1 MSTVRRW
8 FLAVLFLAIVAGFF
22 RLHFDLQI
30 LDLLPPRLKAVEGLK
45 LYQENFSNNRELIV
59 SLRMTDASTA
69 DAAVES
75 LAAAFRAQSNLV
87 ESVRWRPVWLE
98 DPALSAELLAYIWF
112 NQTPPDF
119 RALADRLAQTNLV
132 NILQSTKESL
142 ATSFSPADLA
152 RMAYDPYGMTSLP
165 ESTMAQI
172 PQSMRDQN
180 WFASE
185 DGTYHVLF
193 VQARSALANYA
204 DSIEWV
210 DAMQRVAGQWQRNNA
225 RFAGGRLAFTGPP
238 AFVAE
243 AAAGMRHDLTASVL
257 GTLVFIGL
265 LFWVAYRDWRPLI
278 LIVVLLSLIV
288 GVALALGGLFM
299 GTLNVVSLGFAGIL
313 LGITADYALVLYQS
327 SLANRQTDPTGA
339 RGKVAAGIMWS
350 AITTAGAFLFLRS
363 SGFPGL
369 AQLATLAAL
378 GLVFGAIL
386 ILTFFP
392 VAFKFAGNHRKT
404 PRLPAFTRTRTFAV
418 LGTVCV
424 IIFVIAGWAWR
435 RPLIDYSGDALQPA
449 NSRPYAALKEMEQEL
464 DRSEEPY
471 IALVRGKTE
480 QDVLRRLTALDAA
493 LTNAVAHR
501 EIASFMLPLLLWP
514 RPEAQS
520 ANRQTAQQLW
530 DRRTALRQAAL
541 TNGFSTNALVLT
553 DALLET
559 WHQAAQSPGV
569 FWPDNEMS
577 RWILQRVV
585 ARNTNGF
592 LAMGPVYPKKG
603 ASAGAAAEL
612 TRQLPA
618 DETWLAG
625 WQPLAGE
632 LLRMIGARLA
642 WMLGGVLVLLVIA
655 LRLAL
660 GQWIE
665 VLWSACALGLSGLW
679 LFAFMQIMGWSWNL
693 LNVMALPLL
702 LGAGVDYTILMQLA
716 LRRHHGNL
724 AAAHHEIG
732 VALVLSCAT
741 AAVGFGSLSWAT
753 NAGLAGLGR
762 VCGVGILG
770 TGFVAIFLLPFWRR
784 GGGLADAAPTAPPAI
799 YSAISWKLGLTLVR
813 VVPQRLLYGA
823 AEFFSVCHC
832 WMGEN
837 RRDAVIANLLP
848 VVNGDRAEAQ
858 RACLRLSRNFGHK
871 LVDLWRCEAGLPAAP
886 LISEFVGAEAL
897 LEAHR
902 RKQGV
907 LLVTPHLGNWE
918 VGGYALA
925 ARGIKLYVVTLSEPA
940 AGLTE
945 TRAQARARNGIE
957 TIVVGDNPFGFVE
970 IIKRL
975 QDGAVMAILLDRA
988 RESSR
993 VTVDFFGR
1001 PFHAAVAAADL
1012 ARASGCLI
1020 IPVFL
1025 PHAERGYRI
1034 ELLPEIAYERSE
1046 LGGRE
1051 ARQRLTQRIF
1061 RAFEPFVRQYPDQWY
1076 HFIPIWPSAK
1086 TYEETIIPAT
1096 ADPDGGASVGRRAQ

>member
-1 MSTVRRW
+1 MSTARRW
-8 FLAVLFLAIVAGFF
+8 FLAVLLLAMVAGCI
-22 RLHFDLQI
+22 RLHFDVQI
-30 LDLLPPRLKAVEGLK
+30 LNLLPPDLKAVEGLK

-59 SLRMTDASTA
+59 SLRTA
-69 DAAVES
+69 DAATADAAAES
-75 LAAAFRAQSNLV
+75 LAAALGAQSNLV

-98 DPALSAELLAYIWF
+98 DPTLSAELLAYIWL
-112 NQTPPDF
+112 NQAPSDF
-119 RALADRLAQTNLV
+119 RARANRLDQTNLV
-132 NILQSTKESL
+132 NVLQSTKESL
-142 ATSFSPADLA
+142 ATSFSPSDLA

-165 ESTMAQI
+165 ETTMAQI

-193 VQARSALANYA
+193 VQARSALANYQE
-204 DSIEWV
+204 SIEWV
-210 DAMQRVAGQWQRNNA
+210 AAVQSVAGQWQRTNA
-225 RFAGGRLAFTGPP
+225 KFAGARLAFTGPP

-243 AAAGMRHDLTASVL
+243 AAAGMRHDLTVSVL

-265 LFWVAYRDWRPLI
+265 LFWIAYRDWRPLL

-327 SLANRQTDPTGA
+327 SLANSQTDPAGA
-339 RGKVAAGIMWS
+339 RPAVAAGILWS
-350 AITTAGAFLFLRS
+350 AVTTAGAFLFLRS

-369 AQLATLAAL
+369 AQLATLAAI

-392 VAFKFAGNHRKT
+392 AAFKFTGNHRKT
-404 PRLPAFTRTRTFAV
+404 PGLPAFTRSRSFGV
-418 LGTVCV
+418 IGTVCV
-424 IIFVIAGWAWR
+424 IVFVIAGWAWK
-435 RPLIDYSGDALQPA
+435 RPLIDYSGEALQPV
-449 NSRPYAALKEMEQEL
+449 NSRPYAALQEMEHEL

-480 QDVLRRLTALDAA
+480 QDVFRRLTALNGA
-493 LTNAVAHR
+493 LTNAVAR
-501 EIASFMLPLLLWP
+501 KEISSFMLPVLLWP
-514 RPEAQS
+514 QPEAQA
-520 ANRQTAQQLW
+520 ANRQTAQELW
-530 DRRTALRQAAL
+530 DRRTALHETAL
-541 TNGFSTNALVLT
+541 TNGFSTNALVLA
-553 DALLET
+553 DAILTT
-559 WHQAAQSPGV
+559 WHRAAQSPAV
-569 FWPDNEMS
+569 FWPSNEMS

-592 LAMGPVYPKKG
+592 LAMGPVYPNKG
-603 ASAGAAAEL
+603 ASGGAAAEL
-612 TRQLPA
+612 TRQLPT

-632 LLRMIGARLA
+632 LLRTIGSKLA
-642 WMLGGVLVLLVIA
+642 WMLGGVLTFLTVALL
-655 LRLAL
+655 LAL
-660 GQWIE
+660 DRWNDALLG
-665 VLWSACALGLSGLW
+665 ACALGLSGLW
-679 LFAFMQIMGWSWNL
+679 LCAFMQVMGWSWNL

-716 LRRHHGNL
+716 LRRHHGDL
-724 AAAHHEIG
+724 AAAHREIG

-741 AAVGFGSLSWAT
+741 AAAGFGSLSWAS

-762 VCGVGILG
+762 VCAVGILA
-770 TGFVAIFLLPFWRR
+770 TGFVSIFLLPFWQR
-784 GGGLADAAPTAPPAI
+784 GRERADPAPTTPPAI
-799 YSAISWKLGLTLVR
+799 YSAISWKFGLTVVR
-813 VVPQRLLYGA
+813 VIPQRLLYGT
-823 AEFFSVCHC
+823 AEFLSLCYC
-832 WMGEN
+832 WMRKN
-837 RRDAVIANLLP
+837 RRETVINNLLP
-848 VVNGDRAEAQ
+848 VLDGNRVEAQ
-858 RACLRLSRNFGHK
+858 KACERLFRNFGHK
-871 LVDLWRCEAGLPAAP
+871 LVDLWRCEGGLPSAP
-886 LISEFVGAEAL
+886 LITELIGAEAL

-925 ARGIKLYVVTLSEPA
+925 ARGIKLHVVTLSEPA

-957 TIVVGDNPFGFVE
+957 TIIVGDDPFGFVR
-970 IIKRL
+970 IIKLL
-975 QDGAVMAILLDRA
+975 QDGAVMAILLDRPT
-988 RESSR
+988 ESSR

-1020 IPVFL
+1020 LPVFL
-1025 PHAERGYRI
+1025 PRAGSGYRI
-1034 ELLPEIAYERSE
+1034 ELQPEIAYDRNE
-1046 LGGRE
+1046 LGGRDG
-1051 ARQRLTQRIF
+1051 RQKLTQRIF
-1061 RAFEPFVRQYPDQWY
+1061 HVFEPFVRKHPDQWY
-1076 HFIPIWPSAK
+1076 HFIPIWPPAK
-1086 TYEETIIPAT
+1086 TDEKAIIPAD
-1096 ADPDGGASVGRRAQ
+1096 AV

>member
-1 MSTVRRW
+1 MSTPRRW
-8 FLAVLFLAIVAGFF
+8 FLVVLLVAIVAGCF
-22 RLHFDLQI
+22 RLHFDVQI
-30 LDLLPPRLKAVEGLK
+30 LDLLPPGLKVVEGLK

-59 SLRMTDASTA
+59 SLRMPGAPTA
-69 DAAVES
+69 EAATES

-98 DPALSAELLAYIWF
+98 DPAQSAELLAYIWF
-112 NQTPPDF
+112 NQAPADF
-119 RALADRLAQTNLV
+119 GALADRLAQTNLV
-132 NILQSTKESL
+132 NVLQSTKESL
-142 ATSFSPADLA
+142 ATSFSPGDLA
-152 RMAYDPYGMTSLP
+152 RLAYDPYGLTSLP

-172 PQSMRDQN
+172 PQSMRDQD

-193 VQARSALANYA
+193 VEARSPLANYA
-204 DSIEWV
+204 ETIDWV
-210 DAMQRVAGQWQRNNA
+210 GAMQRLSAQWQKNNA
-225 RFAGGRLAFTGPP
+225 KFAGSRLAFTGPP

-243 AAAGMRHDLTASVL
+243 AAAGMKHDLTESFL

-265 LFWVAYRDWRPLI
+265 LFWLAYRDWRPLI

-288 GVALALGGLFM
+288 GVALALGGLLM
-299 GTLNVVSLGFAGIL
+299 GPLNVVSLGFAGIL
-313 LGITADYALVLYQS
+313 LGITADYALVLYQT
-327 SLANRQTDPTGA
+327 SLANSQTDPAEA
-339 RGKVAAGIMWS
+339 RRKVAAGIMWS
-350 AITTAGAFLFLRS
+350 AVTTAGAFLFLRS

-369 AQLATLAAL
+369 AQLSTLAAL

-392 VAFKFAGNHRKT
+392 MAFKFAGNHRKT
-404 PRLPAFTRTRTFAV
+404 PRLPAFARSRTFAV
-418 LGTVCV
+418 LGTVCL
-424 IIFVIAGWAWR
+424 ILFVIAGWAWR
-435 RPLIDYSGDALQPA
+435 RPIVDYGGEALQPA
-449 NSRPYAALKEMEQEL
+449 NSAPYAALKEMEQEL

-480 QDVLRRLTALDAA
+480 QDVLRRLTALNAA
-493 LTNAVAHR
+493 LTEAVGRR

-520 ANRQTAQQLW
+520 ANRHTAQALW
-530 DRRTALRQAAL
+530 ERRGALRQAAL

-559 WHQAAQSPGV
+559 WHQAAQAPGV
-569 FWPDNEMS
+569 FWPSNEMS

-585 ARNTNGF
+585 ARDTNGY
-592 LAMGPVYPKKG
+592 LAMGPVYPAKN
-603 ASAGAAAEL
+603 ASASAAAEL
-612 TRQLPA
+612 MSQLPA
-618 DETWLAG
+618 DQTWLAG

-642 WMLGGVLVLLVIA
+642 WMLGGVLILLVLA

-665 VLWSACALGLSGLW
+665 VLLSGCALGLSGLC
-679 LFAFMQIMGWSWNL
+679 LCAFMQIMGWSWNL

-716 LRRHHGNL
+716 VRRHHGNL
-724 AAAHHEIG
+724 AAAHREIG

-741 AAVGFGSLSWAT
+741 AAAGFGSLSWAT

-762 VCGVGILG
+762 VCAVGILA
-770 TGFVAIFLLPFWRR
+770 TGFVSIFLLPFWRR
-784 GGGLADAAPTAPPAI
+784 SDVQVAAAPAIPPGF
-799 YSAISWKLGLTLVR
+799 YSAITWKFGLTIVR
-813 VVPQRLLYGA
+813 VVPHRLLYGV
-823 AEFFSVCHC
+823 AEWLSVCYC
-832 WMGEN
+832 WMRED
-837 RRDAVIANLLP
+837 RRETVVANLLP
-848 VVNGDRAEAQ
+848 VLDGNRGEAQ
-858 RACLRLSRNFGHK
+858 QACRRLFRNFGHK
-871 LVDLWRCEAGLPAAP
+871 LVDLWHCEAGLPPAP
-886 LISEFVGAEAL
+886 LITEFIGAEAL
-897 LEAHR
+897 WEAHR

-925 ARGIKLYVVTLSEPA
+925 ARGIKLFVVTLSEPA

-957 TIVVGDNPFGFVE
+957 TIVVGDDPFGFVQ
-970 IIKRL
+970 IIKHL
-975 QDGAVMAILLDRA
+975 QDGAVMAILLDRP

-1012 ARASGCLI
+1012 ARASGCVIL
-1020 IPVFL
+1020 PVFL
-1025 PHAERGYRI
+1025 PRAGHGYRI
-1034 ELLPEIAYERSE
+1034 ELQPEIAYERNE

-1076 HFIPIWPSAK
+1076 HFIPIWPTAK
-1086 TYEETIIPAT
+1086 TYENKVIPAT
-1096 ADPDGGASVGRRAQ
+1096 ADPDSGASVGRRAQ

>member
-1 MSTVRRW
+1 MSIARRW
-8 FLAVLFLAIVAGFF
+8 FVAVLLLAIVAGCF
-22 RLHFDLQI
+22 RLHFDVQV
-30 LDLLPPRLKAVEGLK
+30 LDLLPPHLKPVEGLK
-45 LYQENFSNNRELIV
+45 LYEENFANNRELIV
-59 SLRMTDASTA
+59 SLRVADAPTA
-69 DAAVES
+69 DAAAES

-87 ESVRWRPVWLE
+87 ESVRWRPIWLE

-112 NQTPPDF
+112 NQAPPDF
-119 RALADRLAQTNLV
+119 RALADRLAETNLV
-132 NILQSTKESL
+132 NVLQSTKENL
-142 ATSFSPADLA
+142 TVSFSPADLA
-152 RMAYDPYGMTSLP
+152 RMAYDPYGMTALP

-193 VQARSALANYA
+193 VQARSDLANYA
-204 DSIEWV
+204 ETIEWV
-210 DAMQRVAGQWQRNNA
+210 DAMQRVAGQWQRDNP
-225 RFAGGRLAFTGPP
+225 RFAGARLAFTGPP

-265 LFWVAYRDWRPLI
+265 LFWIAYRDWRPLI
-278 LIVVLLSLIV
+278 LIVALLSLIV
-288 GVALALGGLFM
+288 AVALALGGLLM

-313 LGITADYALVLYQS
+313 LGITADYALVSYQS
-327 SLANRQTDPTGA
+327 SLANRETDPGGA

-350 AITTAGAFLFLRS
+350 AVTTAGAFLFLRV

-392 VAFKFAGNHRKT
+392 MAFKFAGSQRKT
-404 PRLPAFTRTRTFAV
+404 PRLPPFTRTRTFAV
-418 LGTVCV
+418 LGTASV
-424 IIFVIAGWAWR
+424 IAFVIAGWAWR
-435 RPLIDYSGDALQPA
+435 RPLIDYGGEALQPV
-449 NSRPYAALKEMEQEL
+449 NSRPYAALKEMEHEL

-480 QDVLRRLTALDAA
+480 QDVLRRLTALNAA

-530 DRRTALRQAAL
+530 DNRAALREAAL

-553 DALLET
+553 DALLTT

-569 FWPDNEMS
+569 FWPTNEMS

-585 ARNTNGF
+585 ARNTNGY
-592 LAMGPVYPKKG
+592 LAMGPVYPNKG
-603 ASAGAAAEL
+603 ASAAAAAEL

-618 DETWLAG
+618 DDTWLAG
-625 WQPLAGE
+625 WQPLAGQ
-632 LLRMIGARLA
+632 LLRMIGGRLA
-642 WMLGGVLVLLVIA
+642 WMLGGVLVFLVIA

-660 GQWIE
+660 GLWID
-665 VLWSACALGLSGLW
+665 VLLSACALGLSGLW
-679 LFAFMQIMGWSWNL
+679 LCAFMQIMGWSWNL

-716 LRRHHGNL
+716 LRRHRGDL
-724 AAAHHEIG
+724 DAAHREIG

-741 AAVGFGSLSWAT
+741 AAAGFGSLSWAS

-762 VCGVGILG
+762 VCAVGILA

-784 GGGLADAAPTAPPAI
+784 GHEYSGAPPTAPPGI
-799 YSAISWKLGLTLVR
+799 YCATSWKFGLTIAR
-813 VVPQRLLYGA
+813 VIPQRLLYGA
-823 AEFFSVCHC
+823 AEFLSVCYC
-832 WMGEN
+832 WMRQN
-837 RRDAVIANLLP
+837 RRETVIANLLP
-848 VVNGDRAEAQ
+848 TTGGRRPEAQ
-858 RACLRLSRNFGHK
+858 RACRRLFRNFGHK
-871 LVDLWRCEAGLPAAP
+871 LVDLWRCEAGLPVAP
-886 LISEFVGAEAL
+886 LITEFVGAEAL
-897 LEAHR
+897 FEAHR

-940 AGLTE
+940 PGLTE
-945 TRAQARARNGIE
+945 TRAHARALNGIE
-957 TIVVGDNPFGFVE
+957 TIVVGDDPFGFVQ

-975 QDGAVMAILLDRA
+975 QDGAVMAILLDRP
-988 RESSR
+988 REASR

-1020 IPVFL
+1020 LPVFL
-1025 PHAERGYRI
+1025 PRAGRGYRI
-1034 ELLPEIAYERSE
+1034 ELLPEIAYERNE

-1086 TYEETIIPAT
+1086 TYEETSTPAV
-1096 ADPDGGASVGRRAQ
+1096 ADGARGSRRDQ

>member
-8 FLAVLFLAIVAGFF
+8 FLALLLLAIVAGCF
-22 RLHFDLQI
+22 RLHLDVQI
-30 LDLLPPRLKAVEGLK
+30 LDLLPPRLKVVEGLK

-59 SLRMTDASTA
+59 SVRMADAPTA
-69 DAAVES
+69 DAATES

-98 DPALSAELLAYIWF
+98 DPALSAELLACIWF
-112 NQTPPDF
+112 NQAPPDF
-119 RALADRLAQTNLV
+119 RALADRLAQTNLL

-152 RMAYDPYGMTSLP
+152 RMAYDPYGMTALP
-165 ESTMAQI
+165 ESTMAQT

-204 DSIEWV
+204 QSIEWV

-225 RFAGGRLAFTGPP
+225 RFAGARLAFTGPP

-243 AAAGMRHDLTASVL
+243 AAAGMRHDLTGSVL

-265 LFWVAYRDWRPLI
+265 LFWLAYRDWRPLI
-278 LIVVLLSLIV
+278 LIVVLLGLIV
-288 GVALALGGLFM
+288 AVALALGGLFM

-327 SLANRQTDPTGA
+327 SLANSGTDPA
-339 RGKVAAGIMWS
+339 RARRKVAAGILWS
-350 AITTAGAFLFLRS
+350 AVTTAGAFLFLRC

-392 VAFKFAGNHRKT
+392 AAFNFAGNHRMT
-404 PRLPAFTRTRTFAV
+404 PRLPAFTRTRAFAV
-418 LGTVCV
+418 VGTVCV
-424 IIFVIAGWAWR
+424 VIFVIAGWAWR
-435 RPLIDYSGDALQPA
+435 RPLIDYGGDALQPA
-449 NSRPYAALKEMEQEL
+449 NSHPYAALKEMEQEL

-480 QDVLRRLTALDAA
+480 QDVLRRLTALNAA

-501 EIASFMLPLLLWP
+501 EISSFMLPLLLWP
-514 RPEAQS
+514 RPEAQA

-541 TNGFSTNALVLT
+541 TNGFSTNALVLS

-569 FWPDNEMS
+569 FWPANEMS

-585 ARNTNGF
+585 ARNANGF
-592 LAMGPVYPKKG
+592 LAMGPVYPNKG
-603 ASAGAAAEL
+603 ASADAAAEL

-625 WQPLAGE
+625 WQPLAGQ

-642 WMLGGVLVLLVIA
+642 WMLGGVLVFLVIA

-665 VLWSACALGLSGLW
+665 VLLSFCALGLSGLC
-679 LFAFMQIMGWSWNL
+679 LCAFMQIMGWSWNL

-716 LRRHHGNL
+716 LRRHRGNL
-724 AAAHHEIG
+724 AAAHREIG

-741 AAVGFGSLSWAT
+741 AAAGFGSLSWAT

-762 VCGVGILG
+762 VCAVGILA

-784 GGGLADAAPTAPPAI
+784 DTRPAGALPTAPPGI
-799 YSAISWKLGLTLVR
+799 YSAISWKFGLTLVR

-823 AEFFSVCHC
+823 AESLSVWYC
-832 WMGEN
+832 WMN
-837 RRDAVIANLLP
+837 KSRRETVIANLLP
-848 VVNGDRAEAQ
+848 VLGGQRAEAQ
-858 RACLRLSRNFGHK
+858 RACRRLFRNFGHK
-871 LVDLWRCEAGLPAAP
+871 LVDLWRCEAGLPSAP
-886 LISEFVGAEAL
+886 LIIELVGAERL

-902 RKQGV
+902 RKQGI

-957 TIVVGDNPFGFVE
+957 TIVVGDDPFGFVQ

-975 QDGAVMAILLDRA
+975 QDGAVMAILLDRPQ
-988 RESSR
+988 ESSR
-993 VTVDFFGR
+993 VTIDFFGR
-1001 PFHAAVAAADL
+1001 PFHAAVAAAEL

-1020 IPVFL
+1020 LPVFL
-1025 PHAERGYRI
+1025 PRAGRGYRI
-1034 ELLPEIAYERSE
+1034 ELQPAIGYERDE

-1051 ARQRLTQRIF
+1051 GRQRLTQRIF

-1086 TYEETIIPAT
+1086 TYEKTTIPAT
-1096 ADPDGGASVGRRAQ
+1096 ADAHGARCERRAQ